1 MSGHLH
7 TAYATQFGDHAIAPP
22 SAAIKVEE
30 SVPDYMLEIR
40 QQPQHARV
48 ALGKDKADRKP
59 IDPPPILQLK
69 VSHKKDPMQN
79 FLQSPYYFMSCSLLK
94 GDETSS
100 KEPLPSYLIGTVVS
114 SLHRLKDT
122 DNQDG
127 GFFVF
132 GDLSCKV
139 EGKFRLLFTLYQMQK
154 MECVHI
160 TSIVSDTFQVYPT
173 KSFPGLAE
181 STFLTRSFSDQGVRL
196 RLRKDSRS
204 MTTRKRNATAAE
216 FARKHQDPRDAGRR
230 SIPTRTS
237 SADDSLPYGATT
249 TSGSAFDPHVATAYG
264 HYDPDSAGL
273 GSKRR
278 RLGIDDVPPPPP
290 PYTGG
295 VPSVAAGTSDLGGYG
310 APRAAAYHSIGMPVS
325 SSPYGLPIQ
334 TTTATLGYSH
344 AAPHTHHLNRL
355 DTQQLGGGPH
365 GPGSAG
371 QGTFQSPSSRHSP
384 QHAFQ
389 YGALQAS
396 PSSMGYQP
404 SSAASTSA
412 GHGLTGSP
420 AGDYRPHPGPMYT
433 SNASADASPRTH
445 ATPNP
450 NNTTPSGTST
460 SPPDATA
467 NYTAAAATG
476 AAMTPYTQSIGTYSY
491 AQALGDPQSHLTGAP
506 QSMGTSR
513 SNGLP
518 SLDLTHVN
526 GSGLGLDLGYGDV
539 ERHNSG
545 QAS

>member
-7 TAYATQFGDHAIAPP
+7 TAYATQFGDHTIAPP
-22 SAAIKVEE
+22 PAAIKVED

-94 GDETSS
+94 GDEAAA

-154 MECVHI
+154 MECIHI

-216 FARKHQDPRDAGRR
+216 FARKQQDSRDTGRR

-237 SADDSLPYGATT
+237 SADDTLPYGTATAG
-249 TSGSAFDPHVATAYG
+249 SGSAFDPHSAATAYG
-264 HYDPDSAGL
+264 HYDPDAGNL
-273 GSKRR
+273 ASKRR
-278 RLGIDDVPPPPP
+278 RLVVDDVPPPPA
-290 PYTGG
+290 YTGA
-295 VPSVAAGTSDLGGYG
+295 VTSTAANTDLSGYG
-310 APRAAAYHSIGMPVS
+310 APRAYHTMAMPVS

-334 TTTATLGYSH
+334 TTQTALGYSH
-344 AAPHTHHLNRL
+344 APAHHQLNRI
-355 DTQQLGGGPH
+355 DTQQLGGAHG

-371 QGTFQSPSSRHSP
+371 PGAAFQSPSSRHSP

-404 SSAASTSA
+404 SSAASTA

-433 SNASADASPRTH
+433 SNVSADASPRTH

-476 AAMTPYTQSIGTYSY
+476 AMAPYTQSISPYSY
-491 AQALGDPQSHLTGAP
+491 AQALGDPQSHLAAAAPGMGA
-506 QSMGTSR
+506 GR
-513 SNGLP
+513 ANGLP
-518 SLDLTHVN
+518 SLDLHHVN
-526 GSGLGLDLGYGDV
+526 GGGLGLDLGYGDV
-539 ERHNSG
+539 DRHNPG
-545 QAS
+545 QTS

>member
-1 MSGHLH
+1 
-7 TAYATQFGDHAIAPP
+7 
-22 SAAIKVEE
+22 
-30 SVPDYMLEIR
+30 
-40 QQPQHARV
+40 
-48 ALGKDKADRKP
+48 
-59 IDPPPILQLK
+59 
-69 VSHKKDPMQN
+69 
-79 FLQSPYYFMSCSLLK
+79 MSCSLLK
-94 GDETSS
+94 GDEASS

-216 FARKHQDPRDAGRR
+216 FARKQQDPRDPGRR

-237 SADDSLPYGATT
+237 SADDSLSYGGATT
-249 TSGSAFDPHVATAYG
+249 TSSGFDPHAATAYG
-264 HYDPDSAGL
+264 HYDPDTTGL

-278 RLGIDDVPPPPP
+278 RLVVDDVPPPPP

-295 VPSVAAGTSDLGGYG
+295 VTSVTAGADLSGYG
-310 APRAAAYHSIGMPVS
+310 APRAAYHNIGMPVS

-334 TTTATLGYSH
+334 TTAATLGYSH
-344 AAPHTHHLNRL
+344 AGTHAHHQLNRL
-355 DTQQLGGGPH
+355 DTQQLGGPH

-371 QGTFQSPSSRHSP
+371 QGAFQSPSSRHSP

-420 AGDYRPHPGPMYT
+420 AGDYRPHPGPIYT
-433 SNASADASPRTH
+433 SNVSADASPRTH

-476 AAMTPYTQSIGTYSY
+476 AMTPYTTQSIGSYSY
-491 AQALGDPQSHLTGAP
+491 AQALGDPQTHLG
-506 QSMGTSR
+506 GTAR

-518 SLDLTHVN
+518 SLDLTHHVN
-526 GSGLGLDLGYGDV
+526 GGGLGLDLGYGDV
-539 ERHNSG
+539 DRHNTG
-545 QAS
+545 QTS